1 MRLPIAF
8 DLTPKGKIVEKKE
21 IGQDGYAE
29 NIQYNLQ
36 FNVNKFG
43 VDISYYGEDDT
54 YFDEDRIEELI
65 KWKLKEH
72 SLIPETIDY
81 NVNIV
86 ILTTIC
92 L

>member
-36 FNVNKFG
+36 FNVNQDG

-54 YFDEDRIEELI
+54 YLDEDRIDELI
-65 KWKLKEH
+65 KK
-72 SLIPETIDY
+72 Y
-81 NVNIV
+81 NES
-86 ILTTIC
+86 
-92 L
+92 